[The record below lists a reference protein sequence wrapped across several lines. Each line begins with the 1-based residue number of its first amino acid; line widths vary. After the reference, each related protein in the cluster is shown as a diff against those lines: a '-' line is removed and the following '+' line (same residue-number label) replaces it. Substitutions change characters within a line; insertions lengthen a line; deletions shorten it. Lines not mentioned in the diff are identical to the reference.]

1 MRVVVNELEGCKRG
15 LEVEVPGDIMSSELE
30 RTYRDYSR
38 RARVPGFRK
47 GKIPMEVVR
56 QRFGKEVRDEV
67 VDRMVREYAMRALE
81 EKKLQPVQAPVLD
94 EVHYEFGSP
103 MVFKATFEVRPVIS
117 VADSDY
123 RGMSV
128 TVTPREV
135 TSEAI
140 EGSIA
145 QLAERAAKLEA
156 LEGRPVQKG
165 DYAVGSLSC
174 RFTKGKGRD
183 LKDEPLMLEAGS
195 EKNHPDFNAAILGM
209 SPGDSRSFETAYPD
223 DYSAEAL
230 RGRTVSYTIAL
241 KEIKKKVV
249 PPIDD
254 ELAKE
259 LGNFKDL
266 GEVRDNVRKEMERR
280 ARETERMEAK
290 NKIVADL
297 VQRHSIQVPEALV
310 EAELDRRLEMIV
322 SEMMSRGIDPT
333 KAPVNWQEEREK
345 ARPAAHDAVRA
356 MLILEAIALQE
367 GIEATDED
375 INAWLREESR
385 RHSTSVAEMKQRLA
399 ENTRLTALRR
409 QIVREKS
416 LDFLVDGATIT
427 REGNG

>member
-1 MRVVVNELEGCKRG
+1 MKVVVNELEGCKRG

-30 RTYRDYSR
+30 RTYREYSR

-47 GKIPMEVVR
+47 GKIPMPVVR
-56 QRFGKEVRDEV
+56 QRFGREVRDEV
-67 VDRMVREYAMRALE
+67 VERMVREYAMRALE
-81 EKKLQPVQAPVLD
+81 EKKLQPVKPPVLD
-94 EVHYEFGSP
+94 EVNYESGNP
-103 MVFKATFEVRPVIS
+103 MTFKATFEVRPVVS
-117 VADSDY
+117 VADY
-123 RGMSV
+123 RSMAVS
-128 TVTPREV
+128 VTPREL
-135 TSEAI
+135 TNGAI
-140 EGSIA
+140 DQSISR
-145 QLAERAAKLEA
+145 LAERAAKLEA

-174 RFTKGKGRD
+174 RFTKGKGKD
-183 LKDEPLMLEAGS
+183 LTNEPLMLEAGS
-195 EKNHPDFNAAILGM
+195 ENNHPDFNAAILGM

-241 KEIKKKVV
+241 KEIKKKVI

-254 ELAKE
+254 ELARE

-266 GEVRDNVRKEMERR
+266 GELRDNVRKEMERR

-297 VQRHSIQVPEALV
+297 VQRHPIQVPEALV
-310 EAELDRRLEMIV
+310 ERELDRRLEMIV
-322 SEMMSRGIDPT
+322 SEMMDRGIDPT

-345 ARPAAHDAVRA
+345 SRSAAIDAVRA
-356 MLILEAIALQE
+356 MLILEEIAKLE
-367 GIEATDED
+367 GIEATEED
-375 INAWLREESR
+375 VNAWLREESR
-385 RHSTSVAEMKQRLA
+385 RLSTSLAEMKQRLA
-399 ENTRLTALRR
+399 ENARLTALRQ